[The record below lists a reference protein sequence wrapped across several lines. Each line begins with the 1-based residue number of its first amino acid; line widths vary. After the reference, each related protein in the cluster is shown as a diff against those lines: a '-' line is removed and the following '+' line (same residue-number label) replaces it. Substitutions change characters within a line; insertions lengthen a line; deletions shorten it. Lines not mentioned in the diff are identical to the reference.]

1 MLWYL
6 LHSLCGTLLT
16 WYTLMRNL
24 QKLED
29 SALMDML
36 AEYTQRYTYLFKN
49 VTHLRY
55 DEDFQRCKRTIQ
67 FIMLE
72 LEQRKRLQIV
82 IHLS

>member
-1 MLWYL
+1 
-6 LHSLCGTLLT
+6 
-16 WYTLMRNL
+16 MRNL
-24 QKLED
+24 QKLEY

-67 FIMLE
+67 FIILE
-72 LEQRKRLQIV
+72 LEQRKKTSNSESSVLN
-82 IHLS
+82 SDPAS